1 MSWAVGGPEWPAFYE
16 EMSQLVHSAV
26 LQVPAQAA
34 VFRLVSAHCWAG
46 HCGRH
51 SGRAAGS
58 LRAVGAS
65 VPDGATFWAA

>member
-1 MSWAVGGPEWPAFYE
+1 MSWAVGGPEWPASCE
-16 EMSQLVHSAV
+16 EISHPAHSAV

-34 VFRLVSAHCWAG
+34 VFHLVSAHCWAG

-65 VPDGATFWAA
+65 VPDGATSWAA